1 MTGERVLL
9 IDDEPAMHKLIK
21 VILENEGF
29 QLVGPEEHVE
39 AKKEIKGR
47 RPDLIILDIMM
58 PEVDGFEILERLKE
72 DQETSSIPVIVLTV
86 RNLKEDMQRAK
97 SLGADLYM
105 TKPFEPTDLLDAV
118 RTALDA
124 AQSA

>member
-29 QLVGPEEHVE
+29 QLVGPEEHGK

-72 DQETSSIPVIVLTV
+72 DQETSRIPVIVLTV

-118 RTALDA
+118 RMVLDSV
-124 AQSA
+124 QSA